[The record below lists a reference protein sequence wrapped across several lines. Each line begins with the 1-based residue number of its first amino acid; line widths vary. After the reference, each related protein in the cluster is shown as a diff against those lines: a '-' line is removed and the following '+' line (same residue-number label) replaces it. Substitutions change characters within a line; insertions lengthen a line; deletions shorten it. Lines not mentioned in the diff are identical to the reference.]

1 MSIMFEKIV
10 SFIKSLYPTENPVP
24 LHAPRFSG
32 NEKKYLMDCIDTTY
46 ASYVDQYVSHF
57 KDDIRQFT
65 CLKYAE
71 LQFGKFV
78 DAI

>member
-1 MSIMFEKIV
+1 MFEKIV
-10 SFIKSLYPTENPVP
+10 GFIKSLYPTENPIP

-46 ASYVDQYVSHF
+46 VSYVGHCVGRFEDA
-57 KDDIRQFT
+57 IRQFT
-65 CLKYAE
+65 GAKYEE
-71 LQFGKFV
+71 LQFGKSI